1 MKKLIAK
8 INIYQDDEVE
18 GAVSEAVG
26 EKEYSGFLNP
36 SVDLKAFNDEG
47 KKKAKTVK
55 EKGFVEES
63 ILAHEL
69 GHIVAH
75 IFSDPTHN
83 KTDNFIAQMLGIGD
97 GSVLIPAEKRAWE
110 IAHSMG
116 LPLSKEAEEVGMASY
131 KI

>member
-1 MKKLIAK
+1 MKRKIAT
-8 INIYQDDEVE
+8 INIYQDDGVE

-26 EKEYSGFLNP
+26 EKEYSISLNP
-36 SVDLKAFNDEG
+36 SVDLKAFNESAE
-47 KKKAKTVK
+47 KKVKTVK

-69 GHIVAH
+69 GHIVAK
-75 IFSDPTHN
+75 IFSDPSHN
-83 KTDNFIAQMLGIGD
+83 RENNFLAQMFRNNAL
-97 GSVLIPAEKRAWE
+97 LLPAEKRAWK

-131 KI
+131 KS

>member
-26 EKEYSGFLNP
+26 EKEYSVSLNP

-55 EKGFVEES
+55 EKGFVEEA

-83 KTDNFIAQMLGIGD
+83 KTDNFIAQMFGD

-131 KI
+131 KR